1 MSDVNIP
8 DILNNAEKAVGIV
21 TESVGLI
28 DKLLS
33 FLPSYT
39 SYQHFKKEVENH
51 PNLTPIEKTCLL
63 GKWKE
68 INSELKNRVDI
79 YDKAK
84 QILFNDKCQDNF
96 EEKINNVDDEWL
108 GIFNDII
115 KNVSDEEMQIVWAK
129 ILADKCD
136 NNKSISKKTILILQT
151 IESDMAEVFSHFCAN
166 TLIYKDTNDKND
178 EGIPIFLYTE
188 SEDVDEVYFDENSSD
203 VVKRITIYNSKFIN
217 LSTVT
222 QLSELGLINIMPTFD
237 RKGLS
242 FNEAIITHYDK
253 KIHLKSPK
261 DNISIGSIE
270 YTTCGKELVRILYNG
285 VRNLK
290 NDNLLQA
297 VIDYYNSKGYNAE
310 FIE

>member
-1 MSDVNIP
+1 MSGVNIP
-8 DILNNAEKAVGIV
+8 EILNNAEKTVGIAK
-21 TESVGLI
+21 EGVGLI

-33 FLPSYT
+33 VFPSYT
-39 SYQHFKKEVENH
+39 SHQQFIKEVENR
-51 PNLTPIEKTCLL
+51 PNLTAIEKICLL
-63 GKWKE
+63 EKWKE
-68 INSELKNRVDI
+68 INRELKNRVDI
-79 YDKAK
+79 YNKAK
-84 QILFNDKCQDNF
+84 QVLLNDKNQDNF

-129 ILADKCD
+129 ILAGKCD

-151 IESDMAEVFSHFCAN
+151 IESDMADVFSCLCAN

-178 EGIPIFLYTE
+178 EGSLIFLYTE
-188 SEDVDEVYFDENSSD
+188 LEDVDEVFTEESSSKQI
-203 VVKRITIYNSKFIN
+203 KRITIYNSKFIN
-217 LSTVT
+217 LSTLT

-253 KIHLKSPK
+253 KVHLKSPK

-270 YTTCGKELVRILYNG
+270 YTTCGEELVKILYNG

-290 NDNLLQA
+290 NDNLPQA
-297 VIDYYNSKGYNAE
+297 VIDYYNSKGYSAE
-310 FIE
+310 FI